1 MRTKRF
7 LLTLLFS
14 IQGCTVF
21 GIAIDSKFPA
31 KNPDENIESFTESG
45 IKADIELVKSVIY
58 DEPLPGNESN
68 RLVGCKGLIGKKQ
81 VECYKVSNQL
91 SEFYH

>member
-1 MRTKRF
+1 MRTKRL

-21 GIAIDSKFPA
+21 GIAMDSKFPA

-45 IKADIELVKSVIY
+45 IKADWL
-58 DEPLPGNESN
+58 GNF
-68 RLVGCKGLIGKKQ
+68 R
-81 VECYKVSNQL
+81 
-91 SEFYH
+91 